1 LLDHN
6 IPRQV
11 SSFLGGL
18 EVVTARSQRWDAL
31 RNGDLI
37 KVAELAGFDV
47 MLTADH
53 GILYQRDKAT
63 RMLSLV
69 VVSTNDRPL
78 LMSHGEAIRAALCR
92 AQPGSFEAVFL
103 GAGRGV
109 RKQ

>member
-11 SSFLGGL
+11 SSFFGGL

-53 GILYQRDKAT
+53 GIL
-63 RMLSLV
+63 
-69 VVSTNDRPL
+69 
-78 LMSHGEAIRAALCR
+78 
-92 AQPGSFEAVFL
+92 
-103 GAGRGV
+103 
-109 RKQ
+109 